1 MAGEEGSRTKRSAA
15 ASSTAEQDPGE
26 RIVALAVRRA
36 KLGDRSA
43 FAFLYSR
50 FAETVHRYALSIL
63 RNPHDAEE
71 VTQQVFTRLFATID
85 KYEQRDVP
93 FLAWILRV
101 TRNASYDH
109 VRRRR
114 SVPVA
119 EVRVWDQ
126 HDALDRRGD
135 TADLIAALA
144 QLPKDQREVLVLRH
158 LAGLS
163 PGEIA
168 AHTGRTEGS
177 VHGLHYRGRA
187 ALKADLKARGCV
199 PVTGVS
205 KTPGVRPTAL

>member
-1 MAGEEGSRTKRSAA
+1 MGGQGASRTNRATVSAA
-15 ASSTAEQDPGE
+15 AEQSPDE
-26 RIVALAVRRA
+26 RIVALAVERA
-36 KLGDRSA
+36 KHGDRAA

-50 FAETVHRYALSIL
+50 FAEVVHRYAMSIL

-93 FLAWILRV
+93 FLAWMLRV
-101 TRNASYDH
+101 TRNAAFDH

-119 EVRVWDQ
+119 EVRVCD
-126 HDALDRRGD
+126 HRDALDQSGE

-144 QLPKDQREVLVLRH
+144 QLPQDQREVLVLRH

-168 AHTGRTEGS
+168 EHTGRTEGS

-187 ALKADLKARGCV
+187 ALKADLKTRGRV
-199 PVTGVS
+199 PVTS
-205 KTPGVRPTAL
+205 LARSPEVRPTAG